1 MCVVGAVNES
11 DAWQTSTIYKG
22 MAQSRGKGT
31 QTFWEMVVV
40 PSGKEQQ
47 VTSARGLEI
56 PRS

>member
-1 MCVVGAVNES
+1 MKVMPGRQGA
-11 DAWQTSTIYKG
+11 ASTIYKG
-22 MAQSRGKGT
+22 MAQSRGKDM